1 MLVFVVTAI
10 HAEEWRG
17 LEVAKE
23 DRCAPY
29 DRGEYA
35 YPGSVE
41 AGVVASLGDV
51 FGPYSCERFA
61 STADTQ
67 VEHVVALSEAHDSG
81 LCAADRET
89 KRAFARDLANLTLA
103 APVVNRAKSARDAAE
118 WLPER
123 NHCWFANR
131 VVEVRR
137 AYGLTID
144 RDEADALEA
153 VLAGCSAGDRREP
166 YCETRSF
173 VVRIL
178 VPVTRA
184 LEQREA
190 SRPSRQS
197 ARTLEG

>member
-1 MLVFVVTAI
+1 MRGLFGGILVLLGMAA

-17 LEVAKE
+17 LVVADE

-29 DRGEYA
+29 DRGDYA

-51 FGPYSCERFA
+51 LGPYTCTRFG
-61 STADTQ
+61 SRADTE

-89 KRAFARDLANLTLA
+89 KRSFARDLANLTLA
-103 APVVNRAKSARDAAE
+103 APSVNRAKGGRDAAE

-123 NHCWFANR
+123 NRCWFANR
-131 VVEVRR
+131 VVDVRR

-144 RDEADALEA
+144 RGEADALEA
-153 VLAGCSAGDRREP
+153 VLTRCSAGERSEP

-173 VVRIL
+173 VVRVIL
-178 VPVTRA
+178 PVTRA
-184 LEQREA
+184 LEDREA
-190 SRPSRQS
+190 SRKSR
-197 ARTLEG
+197 